1 MKDKIQG
8 FVIGAVSASLLI
20 SGGVYAYSGNKTIS
34 AEYDNIKVYIDNVM
48 ADLKDTNGKT
58 VEPFI
63 SDGTTYL
70 PVRGIAQ
77 ASGMQ
82 VEWDG
87 ISNIVYLWNK
97 LSPGNSYMVDPIEPY
112 DNSFN
117 FHIYKASEGNSFKMA
132 GELYSNG
139 YNINPY
145 YKSWGTFNLNGKYD
159 SLTFTYGPVNGYF
172 EGESASL
179 NFIVDGKPVKTITC
193 QGEDLPASATVP
205 LNHGLQLKIV
215 GDGDFWMG
223 MADVILN

>member
-34 AEYDNIKVYIDNVM
+34 AEYDNIKVYIDNVT
-48 ADLKDTNGKT
+48 ADLKDANGKT

-87 ISNIVYLWNK
+87 ISNSVYLWNK
-97 LSPGNSYMVDPIEPY
+97 LSPGNSYMVDTIEPY
-112 DNSFN
+112 DNSYDFD
-117 FHIYKASEGNSFKMA
+117 IYKASEGKSFKMA

-139 YNINPY
+139 YNIYTPY
-145 YKSWGTFNLNGKYD
+145 KDWGTFNLNGKYD

-172 EGESASL
+172 EGKSASL
-179 NFIVDGKPVKTITC
+179 NFIVDGKPIKTITC

-223 MADVILN
+223 MADVVLN

>member
-1 MKDKIQG
+1 MKDKIHG
-8 FVIGAVSASLLI
+8 FIIGAVSASLLI

-34 AEYDNIKVYIDNVM
+34 AEYDNIKVYIDNVT
-48 ADLKDTNGKT
+48 ADLKDANGKT

-87 ISNIVYLWNK
+87 FSNSVYLWNK
-97 LSPGNSYMVDPIEPY
+97 LSPGNSYMVDTIEPY
-112 DNSFN
+112 DKSYN
-117 FHIYKASEGNSFKMA
+117 FHIYKASEGKSFKMA

-139 YNINPY
+139 YNIATQ
-145 YKSWGTFNLNGKYD
+145 YKDWGTFNLNGKYD

-172 EGESASL
+172 EGKSASL
-179 NFIVDGKPVKTITC
+179 NFIVDGKPIKTITC

-223 MADVILN
+223 MADVVLN